1 MKEKDELKAL
11 REMLPLQIRSEIAE
25 RFQMSSGTITQ
36 ILTGAYRNDKVLL
49 GCYLHAASY
58 ARAQAEIFTDTAR
71 HIREEMLNAIP
82 VVDKN
87 NND

>member
-11 REMLPLQIRSEIAE
+11 REMLPLQIRGEIAQ

-36 ILTGAYRNDKVLL
+36 ILTGGYRNDKVLL

-58 ARAQAEIFTDTAR
+58 ARAQAEIFTDAAR
-71 HIREEMLNAIP
+71 NIREQLLSAIP